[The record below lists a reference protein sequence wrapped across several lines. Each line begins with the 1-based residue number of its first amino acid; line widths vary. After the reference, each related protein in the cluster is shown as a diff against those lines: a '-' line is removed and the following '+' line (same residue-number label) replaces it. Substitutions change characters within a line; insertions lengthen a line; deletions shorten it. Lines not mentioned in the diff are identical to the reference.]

1 MAPGSQSHLSD
12 PVVNSTE
19 MHTHRSSVETTV
31 FLGHVGKECLKSSVD
46 HEGKEAQPSKGV
58 GQKPEQR
65 PCKRSSEVHVTAS
78 FHAASSLA
86 HTNSLRELS
95 PAILR
100 FRTATILYATL
111 LGKRLSLRKDTTSLE
126 ASLVYR
132 LVRVPQSTW
141 HKSASSI
148 CQSHQPG
155 EALSWE
161 HGSLSLLLPSP
172 PRGDKQS
179 SGDEQP
185 AFHDH
190 FSSS

>member
-1 MAPGSQSHLSD
+1 M
-12 PVVNSTE
+12 
-19 MHTHRSSVETTV
+19 
-31 FLGHVGKECLKSSVD
+31 GHVGKECLKSSVD

-58 GQKPEQR
+58 GQKKPEQR
-65 PCKRSSEVHVTAS
+65 PRKWTPLWYTKFVSMQPPH
-78 FHAASSLA
+78 LP
-86 HTNSLRELS
+86 SLRELS
-95 PAILR
+95 PAVPH

-111 LGKRLSLRKDTTSLE
+111 LGKTLSLRKDTTHLE
-126 ASLVYR
+126 PSLVYH

-141 HKSASSI
+141 HKSAPSI

-155 EALSWE
+155 QHLAGNMALC
-161 HGSLSLLLPSP
+161 LSCFRSP